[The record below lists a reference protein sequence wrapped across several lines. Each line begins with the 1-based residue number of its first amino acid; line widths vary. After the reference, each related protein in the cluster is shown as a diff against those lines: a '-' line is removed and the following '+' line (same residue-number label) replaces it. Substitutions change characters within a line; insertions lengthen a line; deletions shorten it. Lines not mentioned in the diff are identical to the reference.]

1 MKQLTKDTGGQL
13 KPKAS
18 QGNSEIQS
26 MSLTASTSG
35 APKKKPVFKA
45 IGSSSS
51 SAAVPNTATT
61 LAGALD
67 VNDPATATE
76 ENDPSGAVRNGY
88 VWVLGLFGDLWV
100 WLTFVVCCRWYADR
114 YEPEFITGCAAD
126 CEACGGDESQI
137 AI

>member
-35 APKKKPVFKA
+35 APKKKPGFKA
-45 IGSSSS
+45 IGSSSSS
-51 SAAVPNTATT
+51 SAAVPNTATS

-67 VNDPATATE
+67 VNDPAMATE

-88 VWVLGLFGDLWV
+88 V
-100 WLTFVVCCRWYADR
+100 
-114 YEPEFITGCAAD
+114 
-126 CEACGGDESQI
+126 
-137 AI
+137 